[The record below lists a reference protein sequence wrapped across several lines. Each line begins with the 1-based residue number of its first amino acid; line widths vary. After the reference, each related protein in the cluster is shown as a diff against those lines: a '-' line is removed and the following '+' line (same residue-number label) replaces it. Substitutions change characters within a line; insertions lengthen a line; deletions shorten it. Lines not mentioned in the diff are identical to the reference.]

1 MTRTHDSPVLFNNFD
16 LAAQGT
22 YANNDTV
29 ALSSTGHGEL
39 FISHAVGATISA
51 YIEAGMEFQ
60 EAVNKV
66 VHEKLPAGTG
76 GVVAVSPTGEIAT
89 PFNSGMMNRGWIDDK
104 MVAHT
109 AQGEDDN
116 GSAVLARD
124 PLGMEGC
131 GGPPAKL

>member
-1 MTRTHDSPVLFNNFD
+1 MSFN
-16 LAAQGT
+16 
-22 YANNDTV
+22 
-29 ALSSTGHGEL
+29 
-39 FISHAVGATISA
+39 
-51 YIEAGMEFQ
+51 

-89 PFNSGMMNRGWIDDK
+89 PFNSGMMNRGWIDEN
-104 MVAHT
+104 MVPHT
-109 AQGEDDN
+109 AQGEDDL

-124 PLGMEGC
+124 PFGLEGI